1 MTSDPLKQAH
11 DMSSAPVR
19 VVVVGTGHVGSTFA
33 YTLLLSGLASEIV
46 LVDVDRERAKGEA
59 MDLNHAVPFGH
70 PTTVR
75 VGDYSDC
82 AEAAVTVI
90 TAGVAQKPGESRL
103 DLVKRNAAIFEKI
116 IPAIDQHNPQ
126 GHLVITSNPVDVLTW
141 VAQRLSSLE
150 PSRVIGS
157 GTVLDTARFQYL
169 LGQHYQVDPRDVHAY
184 IVGEHGDTEVPV
196 WSLAN
201 VAGMRLP
208 QFCAAHGMEHDQ
220 CAMDELFEQTR
231 SAAYEIIE
239 RKGSTYYAIA
249 AGLLRVV
256 EAIVRDQRSVLTVS
270 SQLDGAYGIDDV
282 CLSLPCVVG
291 RNGIERRLD
300 VELDEDELAGLRESA
315 RVLHEI
321 IEQLDISST

>member
-1 MTSDPLKQAH
+1 MTPDTSQQTGQ
-11 DMSSAPVR
+11 MSAAPVR
-19 VVVVGTGHVGSTFA
+19 IVVVGTGHVGSTFA
-33 YTLLLSGLASEIV
+33 YTVLLSGLASEIV

-59 MDLNHAVPFGH
+59 MDLNHAVPFAH

-90 TAGVAQKPGESRL
+90 TAGVAQKPDESRL

-126 GHLVITSNPVDVLTW
+126 GLLVITSNPVDVLTW
-141 VAQRLSSLE
+141 VAQQLSSLK

-169 LGQHYQVDPRDVHAY
+169 LGQHYRIDPRNVHAY
-184 IVGEHGDTEVPV
+184 IIGEHGDTEVPV

-201 VAGMRLP
+201 IAGMRLP

-270 SQLDGAYGIDDV
+270 SLVDGAYGIEDV

-291 RNGIERRLD
+291 RHGIERRLD
-300 VELDEDELAGLRESA
+300 VELSDDELAGLRNSA

-321 IEQLDISST
+321 IEQLDVSAT